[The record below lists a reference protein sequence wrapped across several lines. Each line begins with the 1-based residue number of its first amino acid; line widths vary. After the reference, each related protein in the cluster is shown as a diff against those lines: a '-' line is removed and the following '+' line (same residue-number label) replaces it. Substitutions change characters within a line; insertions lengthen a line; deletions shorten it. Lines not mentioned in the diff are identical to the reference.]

1 MSTRDLMK
9 LPAIALLA
17 LAAACGG
24 SDDAAKDDAPATTET
39 AAPAATPAAETT
51 PAPTPAGD
59 VVEVKVLTNADGSS
73 GSFEPQNVTVKQG
86 QTIRWVWQDAR
97 AAHNVSFTSAQGN
110 AAAGASLPQD
120 SPLYAEAG
128 KTHEAT
134 ISAGPGTYNY
144 VCVPHAAMG
153 MTGSITVQ

>member
-24 SDDAAKDDAPATTET
+24 GDDAAKTDETAATTEA
-39 AAPAATPAAETT
+39 AAPAAAPATETPAA
-51 PAPTPAGD
+51 PAPSGD
-59 VVEVKVLTNADGSS
+59 VVEIKVVSSPDGAS
-73 GSFEPQNVTVKQG
+73 GTFEPQNVTVKQG

-110 AAAGASLPQD
+110 PAGAALPQD
-120 SPLYAEAG
+120 SPLVAEAG
-128 KTHEAT
+128 KTYEAT
-134 ISAGPGTYNY
+134 ITAGPGTYNY
-144 VCVPHAAMG
+144 VCVPHAMMG